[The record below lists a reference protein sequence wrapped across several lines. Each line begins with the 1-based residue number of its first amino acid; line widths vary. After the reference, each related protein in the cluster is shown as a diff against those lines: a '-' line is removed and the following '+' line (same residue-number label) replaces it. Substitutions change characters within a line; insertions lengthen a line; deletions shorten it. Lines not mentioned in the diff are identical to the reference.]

1 MITSKAGQDLI
12 KKFEELRLEAY
23 LDAVGIPTIGWG
35 TTRIDGKPVKMGTKI
50 TVERAQQLFEKDLAV
65 FEDAVRDVV
74 RVPISQ
80 MQFDALVSFTYN
92 VGAANFQK
100 STLLKL
106 INQGRLRE
114 AQPQFLRWNKA
125 KGKVL
130 KGLTRRRLA
139 EAVLFG
145 PASADEL
152 IAVYKL
158 TV

>member
-12 KKFEELRLEAY
+12 KKFEELRLDAY

-35 TTRIDGKPVKMGTKI
+35 TTRIDGKPVKMGTRI
-50 TVERAQQLFEKDLAV
+50 TVERAQELFEKDLAV
-65 FEDAVRDVV
+65 FEDAVCDLV
-74 RVPISQ
+74 RVPITQ

-145 PASADEL
+145 PTSAEEL
-152 IAVYKL
+152 VAVYKL